1 MSLYRFTCTYCG
13 KKWDMQ
19 YKYKAIS
26 CSACNDKNIK
36 CEEISKKDYYE
47 KENTQENNLHD
58 DWRD

>member
-1 MSLYRFTCTYCG
+1 
-13 KKWDMQ
+13 MQ